1 MDTKSE
7 KGLLSKAAESALLGL
22 VNGIF
27 KAAGTALG
35 AYLLALLVNFL
46 LK

>member
-7 KGLLSKAAESALLGL
+7 KGLQSKVAESALLGL

-27 KAAGTALG
+27 KAVGAAFG
-35 AYLLALLVNFL
+35 AYLLALLVGLL